1 MISKRIA
8 AAPVNTRPVVR
19 QKVHIRITYAGTGA
33 PTRVLHGKFL
43 QFEAGMLH
51 EDSGTIEKSSL
62 GGGAMDI
69 YVSTTAAQSTS
80 EMAWR
85 LANQLGISANTTV
98 KTVRRETE
106 D

>member
-1 MISKRIA
+1 
-8 AAPVNTRPVVR
+8 
-19 QKVHIRITYAGTGA
+19 
-33 PTRVLHGKFL
+33 
-43 QFEAGMLH
+43 
-51 EDSGTIEKSSL
+51 
-62 GGGAMDI
+62 MDI
-69 YVSTTAAQSTS
+69 HVSTTAAQSTS